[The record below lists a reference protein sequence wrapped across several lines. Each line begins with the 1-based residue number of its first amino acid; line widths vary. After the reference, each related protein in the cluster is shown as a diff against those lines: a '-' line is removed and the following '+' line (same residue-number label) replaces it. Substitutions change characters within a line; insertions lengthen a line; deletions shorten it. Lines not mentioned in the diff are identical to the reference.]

1 MALGRNEATE
11 RVPLQGLDVKV
22 EAQRL
27 IVATALLVEKINR
40 GFKFTIGDRTMDDA
54 FAVGKLTF
62 RGMKS
67 PMKTAADLR
76 TKLDRLTRARS
87 MLGDLEFDL
96 EVAITA
102 CRVSPEEKAIWDIQ
116 FREVRRQLD
125 LLVTSLSKRLAEMTG
140 GRESSAPAM
149 GEAEPVRDAD
159 RETSE

>member
-1 MALGRNEATE
+1 MALGRNEAKE

-27 IVATALLVEKINR
+27 VVATAILVQKINN
-40 GFKFTIGDRTMDDA
+40 GFKFTIGDRVMNDA
-54 FAVGKLTF
+54 WDMGKLTF
-62 RGMKS
+62 RGLKT
-67 PMKTAADLR
+67 PMRNVPELR

-87 MLGDLEFDL
+87 LLGDLEFDL
-96 EVAITA
+96 EVAIGAGKVT
-102 CRVSPEEKAIWDIQ
+102 SEEKAIWDIQ

-125 LLVTSLSKRLAEMTG
+125 LLVTSLSKRLADMTG
-140 GRESSAPAM
+140 GRDGSAPAR